1 MLATKR
7 WITLLLLIFIPLAAA
22 ASEGSDSKES
32 AANKVNYVEL
42 KPSFVLNVGQPSAQ
56 PPFLKVDITLK
67 VDDKA
72 DVKTVEHYE
81 PAFRNALVLLLSSA
95 SLDKVSSP
103 QGQEK
108 LRKESLAAINKI
120 LKKEEGKAMVGN
132 LLFTTFIV
140 QEQ

>member
-1 MLATKR
+1 MLARKR
-7 WITLLLLIFIPLAAA
+7 WITLLLLIFLPLAAA
-22 ASEGSDSKES
+22 ASEGGDSKKG
-32 AANKVNYVEL
+32 AANQVNYVEL

-56 PPFLKVDITLK
+56 PPFLKVDIILK
-67 VDDKA
+67 VDNKA

-81 PAFRNALVLLLSSA
+81 PAFRNTLVMLLSSA
-95 SLDKVSSP
+95 SLDEVSSP
-103 QGQEK
+103 KGQEK
-108 LRKESLAAINKI
+108 LRKASLSAINAL